1 MPTIVTQINERNMAI
16 TTPCPAELVEAQ
28 SLQELVDQFGEEIV
42 FGWAAAQAV
51 IAFRSTVR
59 TKASAKDKET
69 GEHLYDAEAIAN
81 GDCLAGTKEYPRWED
96 WMPSVRKAKSP
107 VDALTETILKF
118 KTPEAAIQA
127 LSGLGFAIPEENIRS
142 IFANAEQAE

>member
-28 SLQELVDQFGEEIV
+28 SLQELVDKFGEEIV

-59 TKASAKDKET
+59 TKASAKDKES
-69 GEHLYDAEAIAN
+69 GEYLYDAETIAN
-81 GDCLAGTKEYPRWED
+81 GDCLAGNKEYQSWEN
-96 WMPSVRKAKSP
+96 WMPSVRKAKELLGWEPKIAMQQS
-107 VDALTETILKF
+107 VNETMDFFIR
-118 KTPEAAIQA
+118 EAAGQI
-127 LSGLGFAIPEENIRS
+127 EE
-142 IFANAEQAE
+142 